1 MRERVFGRD
10 VELGA
15 IDDFLA
21 GVRSGARAL
30 VFAGPAGVGKTTLL
44 RAAIDRAS
52 AAGCVVL
59 RSFPSPSDTRL
70 AFAGLADLLSG
81 HLDQVLPDLA
91 APQRRVL
98 GAALLVDEPL
108 EFTPDPHV
116 VAAALLAA
124 LRSLAGSADS
134 VVVAVD
140 DVQWLDAPS
149 ASAVSFAFRR
159 LDRDRVGLLCAVR
172 DDGTSP
178 APLEL
183 SRARLTAE
191 IVPVGGLSLGAL
203 HHLLRTELDLSL
215 SHPTL
220 RRVHAESAG
229 NPFMAM
235 EIGRALARRG
245 LTRVGSGPLPVPATV
260 SGLVGERLSELP
272 ASVTTALQVVAVLAD
287 ASLNRVLAGG
297 VAGADLDAAFEAG
310 VVELSGGRVRFS
322 HPVLASSVLT
332 SIPPARRREL
342 HAQAARSSV
351 SAEERARHR
360 ALAAASP
367 SAEIAGDWTRPPALP
382 SIGVL
387 PRPPLSCSNSPRP

>member
-30 VFAGPAGVGKTTLL
+30 VLAGPAGVGKTTLL
-44 RAAIDRAS
+44 RAAIDQAS

-124 LRSLAGSADS
+124 LRSLAGSAGS
-134 VVVAVD
+134 GPVIVAVD

-149 ASAVSFAFRR
+149 CF
-159 LDRDRVGLLCAVR
+159 
-172 DDGTSP
+172 
-178 APLEL
+178 
-183 SRARLTAE
+183 
-191 IVPVGGLSLGAL
+191 GGQ
-203 HHLLRTELDLSL
+203 LR
-215 SHPTL
+215 
-220 RRVHAESAG
+220 
-229 NPFMAM
+229 
-235 EIGRALARRG
+235 
-245 LTRVGSGPLPVPATV
+245 VPA
-260 SGLVGERLSELP
+260 
-272 ASVTTALQVVAVLAD
+272 
-287 ASLNRVLAGG
+287 
-297 VAGADLDAAFEAG
+297 
-310 VVELSGGRVRFS
+310 
-322 HPVLASSVLT
+322 
-332 SIPPARRREL
+332 ARRRSGR
-342 HAQAARSSV
+342 AAVRG
-351 SAEERARHR
+351 
-360 ALAAASP
+360 
-367 SAEIAGDWTRPPALP
+367 AG
-382 SIGVL
+382 
-387 PRPPLSCSNSPRP
+387 